1 MENILEIMSTTMLGG
16 ETLSKLSAQMRESPG
31 ATRRGLE
38 TAVPASVAAL
48 AAHTS
53 SEQKAEEL
61 LGAFR
66 GGDYPHVELAEIA
79 QVVSDPEATSRLTK
93 SSAGFLGRIFGSG
106 LDSTL
111 DSIAGRSGLSRASA
125 STVLG
130 LAAPLVLNAVST
142 VARSRN
148 FDAAGLSRFLSS
160 QLPGASA
167 GVAGADATLL
177 RESASHTLHRVST
190 ETDHG
195 SSELQ
200 SSHRGLWT
208 ALLAAALVLLALMIF
223 GRRNRPDARIPG
235 TEDLPA
241 EREAPSAAREGAE
254 PAIAPRAEPEPARVA
269 TVLSAGT
276 GASAL
281 SQYLEGTAPL
291 PRTFVLENVQ
301 FPKASS
307 MLPNTPL
314 LNDTAAALRE
324 HPQARVRLE
333 GSADATG
340 TVDANARLSQARA
353 KAVKSYL
360 ISHGIQADRIDTA
373 GLAAEHALASNT
385 SAQARA
391 ENRRMEL
398 IVVAR

>member
-16 ETLSKLSAQMRESPG
+16 DTLSKLSAQMHESPG

-48 AAHTS
+48 AAHTT

-93 SSAGFLGRIFGSG
+93 SSAGFLGRIFGNG
-106 LDSTL
+106 LEGTL
-111 DSIAGRSGLSRASA
+111 DSIVGKSGLSRASA

-167 GVAGADATLL
+167 GVAGADAATQL
-177 RESASHTLHRVST
+177 RDSVSHTLHRSAS
-190 ETDHG
+190 EAEHG
-195 SSELQ
+195 RSELQ

-223 GRRNRPDARIPG
+223 GRRNRPDARISG
-235 TEDLPA
+235 TDMQTEQEA
-241 EREAPSAAREGAE
+241 TNARREAAE
-254 PAIAPRAEPEPARVA
+254 PAAAPRAPAEPARIA
-269 TVLSAGT
+269 TLLSADT

-281 SQYLEGTAPL
+281 SQYLEGTDPV
-291 PRTFVLENVQ
+291 PRTFVLQSVQ
-301 FPKASS
+301 FPRASS
-307 MLPNTPL
+307 VLPETPL

-324 HPQARVRLE
+324 HPQAHIRLE
-333 GSADATG
+333 GFADATG
-340 TVDANARLSQARA
+340 TMDANERLSQARA
-353 KAVKSYL
+353 QSVRSYL
-360 ISHGIQADRIDTA
+360 VARGVAADRIDTTGRA
-373 GLAAEHALASNT
+373 TAHPVASNT
-385 SAQARA
+385 SADGRA
-391 ENRRMEL
+391 ENRRVEL
-398 IVVAR
+398 IVVSR

>member
-16 ETLSKLSAQMRESPG
+16 DTLSKLSAQMHESPG

-79 QVVSDPEATSRLTK
+79 QVVSDPDATSRLTK
-93 SSAGFLGRIFGSG
+93 SSAGFLGRIFGNG
-106 LDSTL
+106 LEGTL
-111 DSIAGRSGLSRASA
+111 DSIVGRSGLSRASA

-148 FDAAGLSRFLSS
+148 LDAAGLSRFLSS
-160 QLPGASA
+160 QLPGASTA
-167 GVAGADATLL
+167 VAGADAAAL
-177 RESASHTLHRVST
+177 RDPVSTPALHRTSAAAI
-190 ETDHG
+190 HS

-223 GRRNRPDARIPG
+223 GRRNRPDARNSA
-235 TEDLPA
+235 A
-241 EREAPSAAREGAE
+241 EVGAEQDAPSMQRTAADPGAG
-254 PAIAPRAEPEPARVA
+254 AATSQIA
-269 TVLSAGT
+269 TILSADT

-281 SQYLEGTAPL
+281 SHYLEGSDPA
-291 PRTFVLENVQ
+291 PRTFVLQSVQ
-301 FPKASS
+301 FPRSS
-307 MLPNTPL
+307 SVLPDTPL
-314 LNDTAAALRE
+314 LNDTAAVLRE
-324 HPQARVRLE
+324 HPQTRIRLE
-333 GSADATG
+333 GFSDATG
-340 TVDANARLSQARA
+340 TADANLRLSQARA
-353 KAVKSYL
+353 EAVKSYL
-360 ISHGIQADRIDTA
+360 AGHGVGAERIDAA
-373 GLAAEHALASNT
+373 GRAAEKPVASNT
-385 SAQARA
+385 SENGRA
-391 ENRRMEL
+391 ENRRVEL